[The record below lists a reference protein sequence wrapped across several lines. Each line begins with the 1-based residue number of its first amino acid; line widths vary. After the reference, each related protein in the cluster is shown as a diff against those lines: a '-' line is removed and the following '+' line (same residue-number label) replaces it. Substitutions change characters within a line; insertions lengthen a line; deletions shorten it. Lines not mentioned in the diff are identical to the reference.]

1 MLIPLVVT
9 SEGGV
14 CQKLKIV
21 FDLDFIYRLRLMFI
35 REIKPGKGYRRFEGC
50 GRLRSVLTG

>member
-21 FDLDFIYRLRLMFI
+21 FDLDFILSTSVDNL
-35 REIKPGKGYRRFEGC
+35 FEESSPVRGIDA
-50 GRLRSVLTG
+50 